1 MTRPGSNCAVKQP
14 KRPPLLLTIVVPAY
28 NEAER
33 LGRTLPQILAW
44 LATFSGGGR
53 ILVVDDGST
62 DATGD
67 AVRAQMPAHPNLDL
81 ITLSR
86 QSGKGAAV
94 RAGLLAASTEIV
106 GFMDADLSTDLQHV
120 PEAVTAIN
128 DGADIVIGSR
138 ALGRSQ
144 TVLRQPVYR
153 RAGARVFRELARQ
166 VGGLPDTPDSQCG
179 FKFYRGPVAHDLF
192 GASVINRWMFDL
204 EILRLARHRNYTV
217 HQLPVEW
224 TNDPDSRLRLTL
236 DTLRMTRDLARIR
249 WRFLTGRYGPRGRPA

>member
-1 MTRPGSNCAVKQP
+1 M
-14 KRPPLLLTIVVPAY
+14 LLTIVVPAY

-33 LGRTLPQILAW
+33 LARSLPRILAW
-44 LATFSGGGR
+44 LSTLPGGGR

-94 RAGLLAASTEIV
+94 RAGMLAASTELV

-120 PEAVTAIN
+120 PEAVAALQ
-128 DGADIVIGSR
+128 DGADVVIGSR
-138 ALGRSQ
+138 ALRRSQ
-144 TVLRQPVYR
+144 TVMRQPAYR

-166 VGGLPDTPDSQCG
+166 VGGLPGTPDSQCG
-179 FKFYRGPVAHDLF
+179 FKFFRGSVAHDLF
-192 GASVINRWMFDL
+192 GATVVERWMFDL
-204 EILRLARHRNYTV
+204 EVLRLARHRTYSV

-224 TNDPDSRLRLTL
+224 TNDPDSRLRVTV
-236 DTLRMTRDLARIR
+236 DTLRMLRDLARIR
-249 WRFLTGRYGPRGRPA
+249 WRFLNGRYGPPGRLD

>member
-1 MTRPGSNCAVKQP
+1 M
-14 KRPPLLLTIVVPAY
+14 LLTIVVPAY

-44 LATFSGGGR
+44 LSTFPEGGR
-53 ILVVDDGST
+53 VLVVDDGST

-81 ITLSR
+81 ITLSQ

-120 PEAVTAIN
+120 PEAVAAIQN
-128 DGADIVIGSR
+128 GADVVIGSR
-138 ALGRSQ
+138 ALRRSE
-144 TVLRQPVYR
+144 TVMRQPAYR
-153 RAGARVFRELARQ
+153 RAGARIFRELARQ
-166 VGGLPDTPDSQCG
+166 VGGLPGTPDSQCG
-179 FKFYRGPVAHDLF
+179 FKFFRGSVAHDLF
-192 GASVINRWMFDL
+192 GSTVVERWMFDL

-224 TNDPDSRLRLTL
+224 TNDPDSRLRLTV

-249 WRFLTGRYGPRGRPA
+249 WRFLNGRYGPPGRPD